1 MTALVSPSDPVSIA
15 WMLAGGAE
23 WLKDANI
30 QWQKFVRPFCRMPGS
45 HPLEKADYV
54 STKDTD
60 LERALKKKYDLIVAA
75 GGDGTIANVFRY
87 LARRSTPIAIL
98 PLGSANNIARSLA
111 IAGTPAELAEEWRA
125 GHVKPFHLMEV
136 AYDGKEVELC
146 AEGFGV
152 GVMAAL
158 IEQRAKEK
166 KADGADNIRRG
177 RRAFRSVLGSA
188 EPLDIRVKVDGKS
201 WDGDLLSIDV
211 LNIPF
216 SGPALPLAH
225 GADSGDRLLDVVG
238 FETHKRDELGEWI
251 GDPHQKS
258 PPAIRRTGKIIE
270 LRWRRAA
277 SRLDSDVVA
286 AKPDWQKCNSVAIPY
301 PCTFWCRSSTQP
313 RART

>member
-1 MTALVSPSDPVSIA
+1 LGSTPLSFVVATELLLKLGRRPTPAVTVIMRALLVHNPSAGTGEHAKSSITDA
-15 WMLAGGAE
+15 LALA
-23 WLKDANI
+23 DI
-30 QWQKFVRPFCRMPGS
+30 
-45 HPLEKADYV
+45 KADYV

-60 LERALKKKYDLIVAA
+60 LKRVLKKKYDLIVAA

-177 RRAFRSVLGSA
+177 RRA
-188 EPLDIRVKVDGKS
+188 
-201 WDGDLLSIDV
+201 
-211 LNIPF
+211 
-216 SGPALPLAH
+216 
-225 GADSGDRLLDVVG
+225 
-238 FETHKRDELGEWI
+238 
-251 GDPHQKS
+251 
-258 PPAIRRTGKIIE
+258 
-270 LRWRRAA
+270 A

-286 AKPDWQKCNSVAIPY
+286 AKPDWQKVQLRCDPIPLHILVPVEHPAARKSVKGR
-301 PCTFWCRSSTQP
+301 RSSAA
-313 RART
+313 RASPPSGSMR

>member
-1 MTALVSPSDPVSIA
+1 
-15 WMLAGGAE
+15 LA
-23 WLKDANI
+23 DI
-30 QWQKFVRPFCRMPGS
+30 
-45 HPLEKADYV
+45 KADYV
-54 STKDTD
+54 STKDND
-60 LERALKKKYDLIVAA
+60 LKRALKKNYDLIVAA

-125 GHVKPFHLMEV
+125 GRVKPFHLMAV
-136 AYDGKEVELC
+136 ASEGKEAELC

-152 GVMAAL
+152 GVVAAL

-166 KADGADNIRRG
+166 KADGADDIRRG
-177 RRAFRSVLGSA
+177 RRAFRTVLGGA
-188 EPLDIRVKVDGKS
+188 EPLDIRVKIDGKS
-201 WDGDLLSIDV
+201 WDSDLLSIDV

-225 GADSGDRLLDVVG
+225 GADPGDRLLDVVG
-238 FETHKRDELGEWI
+238 FETQKRDELSEWI
-251 GDPHQKS
+251 RDPHQNS
-258 PPAIRRTGKIIE
+258 PPVIRRSGKIIE

-286 AKPDWQKCNSVAIPY
+286 AKPDWQKVRLRCDPIPLHILV
-301 PCTFWCRSSTQP
+301 PVEHP
-313 RART
+313 AARKSIKGSRVKPSALK